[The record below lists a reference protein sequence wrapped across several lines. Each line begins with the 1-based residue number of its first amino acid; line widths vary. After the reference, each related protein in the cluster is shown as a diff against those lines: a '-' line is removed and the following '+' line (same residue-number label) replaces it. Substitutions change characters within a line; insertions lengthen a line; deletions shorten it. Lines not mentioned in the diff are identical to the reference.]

1 MTGCTAQFQSQ
12 TSIAP
17 HSIASAVVE
26 EASRW
31 LGTPL
36 PRRWVRELTAR
47 AETIYQHNG
56 HFRRTLRT
64 RGNVGRDRLWAF
76 TRHWLCAIIARDRP
90 HLHRLLPSSYNV
102 GYDLPIT
109 GIRTNSGRERG
120 TPPRGG
126 TRPTGITGTRT
137 NAASTSGIHRRSNP
151 GPLRRISIA
160 CSWSSGPYV
169 SCVNPKRRRRR
180 GSPNSA

>member
-1 MTGCTAQFQSQ
+1 MKNSNSTNTRGENQMTGRTAQFQSQ

-36 PRRWVRELTAR
+36 PRRWVDELTAR

-64 RGNVGRDRLWAF
+64 RGNAGCDRLWAF

-90 HLHRLLPSSYNV
+90 HLHGLLPSSYNV
-102 GYDLPIT
+102 GYELPIT

-126 TRPTGITGTRT
+126 TRPTAITGTRT
-137 NAASTSGIHRRSNP
+137 SKRRSP
-151 GPLRRISIA
+151 A
-160 CSWSSGPYV
+160 VQSW
-169 SCVNPKRRRRR
+169 
-180 GSPNSA
+180 